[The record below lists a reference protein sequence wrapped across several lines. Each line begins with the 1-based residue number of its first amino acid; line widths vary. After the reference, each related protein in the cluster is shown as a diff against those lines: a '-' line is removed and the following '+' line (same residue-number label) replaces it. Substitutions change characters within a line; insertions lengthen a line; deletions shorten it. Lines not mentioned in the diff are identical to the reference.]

1 MNTAR
6 AVSGPAI
13 YPPALIRSVI
23 PLVIVWGLMAGAAT
37 LAHQPGAVCVTPVA
51 WLIATWTGVKYVYVC
66 ADAGF
71 RTSLVGPLVAGL
83 LLGVYMAVVWLL
95 GSAIMTA
102 GETSASELA
111 KARNLNIGMAVA
123 SVVFCTLF
131 ALGAGWLAR
140 YRLPRAL
147 EPARF

>member
-6 AVSGPAI
+6 TVSGPAI
-13 YPPALIRSVI
+13 YPLALIKSVL
-23 PLVIVWGLMAGAAT
+23 PLVIVWGLMVGGAT
-37 LAHQPGAVCVTPVA
+37 LGHQPGAVCVTPVA

-66 ADAGF
+66 ANAGF

-102 GETSASELA
+102 GETSASEMA

-147 EPARF
+147 EPVRY